1 MRGGFIQL
9 LVGAGLMAAAQIPA
23 ADTVQ
28 LANGDTL
35 SGQVIS
41 LDAKQ
46 LKIKSPIL
54 GEIAVGR
61 AKVRSITLGDAPVS
75 AAAKPAVGGGI
86 SVEDLLKQ
94 LGGVASDAA
103 GKAGESDLLK
113 QLQGG
118 IDPAELDKLKK
129 QMPLLASP
137 EVQAYF
143 NKTVGGLLDGSV
155 TLDDIRKEAIRARDE
170 TKAAIKELRPDAEKA
185 LTGYLGIL
193 DNFIKETAPKPQPPA
208 AGNTAPPA
216 KKP

>member
-1 MRGGFIQL
+1 MRRT
-9 LVGAGLMAAAQIPA
+9 LVSLIAALVLVAIADMAA

-35 SGQVIS
+35 SGEVLS
-41 LDAKQ
+41 LDAKA

-54 GEIAVGR
+54 GEVTIGR
-61 AKVRSITLGDAPVS
+61 AKVQSITLGDAAARP
-75 AAAKPAVGGGI
+75 AAKSTGDGL
-86 SVEDLLKQ
+86 SVEGLLKQ
-94 LGGVASDAA
+94 LGGVAAEAA
-103 GKAGESDLLK
+103 GKVNEGDLLK

-143 NKTVGGLLDGSV
+143 NKTVGGLLDGSL
-155 TLDDIRKEAIRARDE
+155 TIDDIRKEAIRARDE
-170 TKAAIKELRPDAEKA
+170 TKDAIKDLGPDAEKA
-185 LTGYLGIL
+185 LSGYLGIL
-193 DNFIKETAPKPQPPA
+193 DHFIKETAPKPASPP
-208 AGNTAPPA
+208 AGNTTPPA